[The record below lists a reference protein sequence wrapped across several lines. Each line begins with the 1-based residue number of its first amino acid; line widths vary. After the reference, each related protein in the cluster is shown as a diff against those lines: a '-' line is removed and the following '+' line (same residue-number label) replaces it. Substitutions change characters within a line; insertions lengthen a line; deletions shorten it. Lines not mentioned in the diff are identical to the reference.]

1 MKYVDLTHF
10 ISQDMPVYP
19 GTEQP
24 KFTPANS
31 YEKDGFKETL
41 LTMFS
46 HTGTHMD
53 PPAHL
58 FRDKKTLDDMNID
71 AFIGSA
77 LVIDCTDLK
86 DGDKV
91 SIDHIKKY
99 GDKAEKAEFLLF
111 NFGYDK
117 FWGKCE
123 YFGDYPVLSDEVIDF
138 IITTKKKGVGLDTI
152 GLDPIK
158 DASLTSHKKL
168 FSNLDAVIIENL
180 TNLDKLGDKL
190 FTLFALPLKHKD
202 ADGSP
207 IRAVACIE
215 E

>member
-1 MKYVDLTHF
+1 
-10 ISQDMPVYP
+10 MPVYP

-58 FRDKKTLDDMNID
+58 FGDKVTLDNMSID
-71 AFIGSA
+71 SFIGSA
-77 LVIDCTDLK
+77 LVVDCK
-86 DGDKV
+86 D
-91 SIDHIKKY
+91 IKEGQTVPLSRIMEY
-99 GDKAEKAEFLLF
+99 GEKAIKAEFLLF

-117 FWGKCE
+117 FWGKSE
-123 YFGDYPVLSDEVIDF
+123 YFGDYPVLSDQVLDF
-138 IITTKKKGVGLDTI
+138 IIQTKKKGVGLDTI

-158 DASLTSHKKL
+158 DVNLTMHKKL
-168 FSNLDAVIIENL
+168 FSSIRAVVIENL
-180 TNLDKLGDKL
+180 TNLDKVGNEL

>member
-1 MKYVDLTHF
+1 
-10 ISQDMPVYP
+10 MPVYP

-58 FRDKKTLDDMNID
+58 FGDKQTLDNMTID
-71 AFIGSA
+71 SFIGSA
-77 LVIDCTDLK
+77 LVIDCKDLK
-86 DGDKV
+86 NGDKV
-91 SIDHIKKY
+91 TIERVKKY
-99 GDKAEKAEFLLF
+99 GESAEKAEFLLF

-117 FWGKCE
+117 LWGTSE
-123 YFGDYPVLSDEVIDF
+123 YYGDYPVLSDEVLDF
-138 IITTKKKGVGLDTI
+138 IIGTKKKGLGLDTI

-158 DASLTSHKKL
+158 DVNLTLHKKL
-168 FSNLDAVIIENL
+168 FSSLNAVVIENL

-190 FTLFALPLKHKD
+190 FTLFALPLKHKN

-207 IRAVACIE
+207 IRAVAMLE
-215 E
+215 D